1 MTKVGCR
8 SDGRGCAIPGK
19 TTTAGWRLL
28 GTSPSATVVAKGWWL
43 VSPACS
49 VMTTPAQGDSRI
61 APTRDCRRCV
71 GSLLFSCES
80 PDGLGTH
87 DRPII
92 LELGLEFQSDYS
104 TKPVR
109 LMLSTK

>member
-1 MTKVGCR
+1 MEGFRCR
-8 SDGRGCAIPGK
+8 PGPPYP
-19 TTTAGWRLL
+19 
-28 GTSPSATVVAKGWWL
+28 SPSWGQAPALHFSFDPRLSLFGRRWL

-49 VMTTPAQGDSRI
+49 VMTTPPKA
-61 APTRDCRRCV
+61 TRDCRRCV